1 MSISTPFI
9 RRPIATSL
17 LTTAILLAGLVVF
30 PLLPVAPLP
39 NVEFPTLV
47 VSASY
52 PGASPETMASTVAT
66 PLETEF
72 GQMLPG
78 LAQMTSTSVLGSTQI
93 TLQFDL
99 STDIKSE
106 ATMVLEAINAAQGS
120 LPKAMPNPPTFR
132 ETNPSDAPIL
142 ILSMQSDQAPIT
154 QVDDYAENLVAQQ
167 LSQLQGVGQVLVG
180 GQQTPAIRV
189 QVDPA
194 RLASMGMTLEDV
206 RTVLTNATV
215 DDPKGSINGSQRS
228 YTIYANDQ
236 LTKAEPYNNII
247 IGYRNGAA
255 IRIGDIGHA
264 VDGPQN
270 DQLAAWTN
278 GKRGILL
285 LVFKQANANVITTAD
300 SVKAKLPEL
309 ENNIPPNIH
318 MSVVSDRTLT
328 IRASVGDVEFT
339 LLLAV
344 GLVVM
349 VIFLFLRNLWA
360 TIIPSITIP
369 VALAGTLGAMYL
381 CGFSL
386 DNLSLM
392 GLTIAVGFVVDDAI
406 VMLENIFRYIEGGM
420 KPLDAAIKG
429 AGEIGFTIVSISFS
443 LIAVFIPLLLMGGIV
458 GRLFREFAI
467 CVSMTIVISALVSL
481 TLTPMM
487 ASRFLSSEA
496 HEHGRIYNCIEQAF
510 AATIRF
516 YERTLD
522 IALRFRFVTLL
533 VFLATVS
540 LSVLLYVVIPKGF
553 FPDQDTGILIGTTD
567 AAQDVSYDAM
577 ATLQQQV
584 NSIVQ
589 ADPAV
594 ASVVASVGAGAGGQ
608 TANNGRMYITLK
620 PWDQRKDTAFQ
631 VIRRID
637 QKMQA
642 VPGIRLFLQAVQ
654 DVRVGGRV
662 SRTQYQYTLQDA
674 KADELNTWA
683 PKILDKL
690 RSLPQ
695 LADVTSDQED
705 AGTTETLTYDRDQ
718 AARFG
723 VQPAT
728 IDNIL
733 YDAFGQREVAQYFT
747 GNKAYYVILE
757 ALPDQQGQL
766 STLQKLYVTSSGG
779 QAVPLSTLVHETS
792 VPVQPVGMNHQSQF
806 PAVTISFNL
815 QGSTALGEAVTAI
828 ERTESADG
836 RAGDG
841 ARLVPGNRAGVS
853 DLAQHR
859 AVSDR
864 GGPGHRLHHPRHT
877 VRKLHPAADDIVHP
891 AVGRRRRAADPAG
904 VRLPAHRDRVDRHH
918 SADRHR
924 EEERHHDGRLRH
936 QRRTARRAVTD
947 GGNSAGLSAALP
959 ADSDDDHG
967 GIAQRRAA
975 DAGRRRGIGT
985 AQAARFRDGRRSGV
999 EPGAHAVHDAGD
1011 LPLPGSAAT
1020 LDSATP
1026 CAKRAEACGDHGEFE
1041 RRRSGLSRPGG
1052 TFDGDRAGP
1061 PYAGFPAAGELSP
1074 DAAALCSPCAQGRTA
1089 AQPVRS
1095 EPAVAGLP

>member
-17 LTTAILLAGLVVF
+17 LTAAVLLAGLVVF

-52 PGASPETMASTVAT
+52 PGASPETMAATVAT

-72 GQMLPG
+72 GEMLPG

-154 QVDDYAENLVAQQ
+154 EVDDYAENLVAQQ

-206 RTVLTNATV
+206 RNVLTNATV
-215 DDPKGSINGSQRS
+215 DDPKGSINGSQQS

-236 LTKAEPYNNII
+236 LTKAAPYNNII

-255 IRIGDIGHA
+255 IRIGDIGRA
-264 VDGPQN
+264 IDGPQN

-278 GKRGILL
+278 GKRSVLL

-339 LLLAV
+339 LMLAV

-369 VALAGTLGAMYL
+369 VSLAGTLGAMYL

-406 VMLENIFRYIEGGM
+406 VMLENIFRYIEAGM

-429 AGEIGFTIVSISFS
+429 AGEIGFTIISISFS

-496 HEHGRIYNCIEQAF
+496 HEHGRVYNAIEQAF
-510 AATIRF
+510 AATLRF

-540 LSVLLYVVIPKGF
+540 LSVLLFVMIPKGF

-567 AAQDVSYDAM
+567 AAQDISYDAM

-589 ADPAV
+589 SDPAV
-594 ASVVASVGAGAGGQ
+594 ASVVASVGAGVAGQ

-620 PWDQRKDTAFQ
+620 PWDQRNDNAFQ

-637 QKMQA
+637 RRMQA

-662 SRTQYQYTLQDA
+662 SRTQYQYTLQDS

-723 VQPAT
+723 VQPAA

-757 ALPDQQGQL
+757 ALPDQLGEL

-779 QAVPLSTLVHETS
+779 QAVPLSTLVHQTT
-792 VPVQPVGMNHQSQF
+792 VPVQPVGLNHQSQF

-815 QGSTALGEAVTAI
+815 QGSAALGEAVTAI
-828 ERTESADG
+828 ERTESQMG
-836 RAGDG
+836 
-841 ARLVPGNRAGVS
+841 VPV
-853 DLAQHR
+853 
-859 AVSDR
+859 
-864 GGPGHRLHHPRHT
+864 T
-877 VRKLHPAADDIVHP
+877 VQ
-891 AVGRRRRAADPAG
+891 G
-904 VRLPAHRDRVDRHH
+904 
-918 SADRHR
+918 SF
-924 EEERHHDGRLRH
+924 
-936 QRRTARRAVTD
+936 Q
-947 GGNSAGLSAALP
+947 
-959 ADSDDDHG
+959 
-967 GIAQRRAA
+967 
-975 DAGRRRGIGT
+975 GT
-985 AQAARFRDGRRSGV
+985 AQAFQTSLST
-999 EPGAHAVHDAGD
+999 EPY
-1011 LPLPGSAAT
+1011 LI
-1020 LDSATP
+1020 
-1026 CAKRAEACGDHGEFE
+1026 
-1041 RRRSGLSRPGG
+1041 
-1052 TFDGDRAGP
+1052 
-1061 PYAGFPAAGELSP
+1061 
-1074 DAAALCSPCAQGRTA
+1074 AAALVTVYIILGILYESYILPLTILSTLPSAGVGALLILLAFGYQLTVIALIGIILLIGIVKKNGIMMVDFAINAERHDGLSPIA
-1089 AQPVRS
+1089 AIRQACLLRFRPILMTTMAALLSGVPLMLEGGAGSELRKPLGFAMVGGLALSQVLTLYTTPVIYLYLDRLQHWLA
-1095 EPAVAGLP
+1095 PRRAPNVPKLAAIMAGSNAEGAD